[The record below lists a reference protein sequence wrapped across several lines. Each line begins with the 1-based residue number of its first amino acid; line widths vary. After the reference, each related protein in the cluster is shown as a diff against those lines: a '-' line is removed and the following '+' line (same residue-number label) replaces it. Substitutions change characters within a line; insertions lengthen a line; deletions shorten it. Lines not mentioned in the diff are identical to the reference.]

1 MSTSTFGELVPV
13 CSCWRIFPAAW
24 LGIAFDIQIDQSLPI
39 KRYPATDTTQN
50 QQMDPFRYRKAYEA
64 MVHTTHLIEERL
76 HQDIELHETSAAQ
89 DEEPKAAFQEED
101 PDSMDWTPTESTT
114 PPPECGPPPALSN
127 KIRHLLPNVGEGD
140 LQAEDRGENAVLL
153 HKLKEGKI
161 MDECI
166 DKLVHDLPDVLSYNN
181 SLSFTPSTIE
191 VPKDFDLQLSISIN
205 HHLAQVA
212 DRKALEKYRRLLGHR
227 KDAKKKAV
235 KLGFDPVDLIKKQA
249 VAFTE
254 VGPPPVCTLDNDVH
268 PIFRLENW
276 HGCSDGIY
284 EVLKPALQ
292 LATLLLTSQA
302 TAHFWHTLV
311 FGKREPCEQTAAAYG
326 QPCFRIKEDVAWS
339 EDRHATFN
347 NFLNNQMDTVHFY
360 FHHDPLPP
368 ETAYASMG
376 LVKDYKNGLMRKIN
390 HKCHTSRIC
399 LHSDFYTT
407 AKKLSLLRY
416 REPTMVLRYN
426 MFLATCLAHEVAHF
440 CEVSGP
446 HHDHPLLS
454 EPEVFFGDNMWTESG
469 IAFEIKIFGGRIH
482 PLSSR
487 IDCKFGLACL
497 DYPLKELYDKDDNVL
512 YALPMDYILK
522 LQQKETWEQDFS
534 KAGPDVFFVPR
545 TGGRSIEVN
554 GTNLMLWE
562 DENEADISDHIDNQ
576 DTEWKRMDDGSIS
589 KNPNSNNRKP
599 QRQPL
604 VRRWTPYGPKKKN
617 PVEEGAPCVSTEIVE
632 IKADEAKGEG
642 NLEPPEGTE
651 AGKGGSDQDML

>member
-1 MSTSTFGELVPV
+1 
-13 CSCWRIFPAAW
+13 
-24 LGIAFDIQIDQSLPI
+24 
-39 KRYPATDTTQN
+39 
-50 QQMDPFRYRKAYEA
+50 MDPFRYRKAYEA
-64 MVHTTHLIEERL
+64 MLHTTQLIEERL
-76 HQDIELHETSAAQ
+76 HQDGAVDPEDDAQ
-89 DEEPKAAFQEED
+89 EEPPKPAFQEPDE
-101 PDSMDWTPTESTT
+101 DSMDWTPTGAIT
-114 PPPECGPPPALSN
+114 PPPHCGPPPALSEN
-127 KIRHLLPNVGEGD
+127 MRRLITGD
-140 LQAEDRGENAVLL
+140 AVADFGTEERGDNTVLL
-153 HKLKEGKI
+153 HKLKEGTI

-166 DKLVHDLPDVLSYNN
+166 DKLVRELPDVLDYDK

-191 VPKDFDLQLSISIN
+191 VPKDFGLQLSISIN

-227 KDAKKKAV
+227 KDTTKRKAV
-235 KLGFDPVDLIKKQA
+235 KLGFDPVELIKKQA
-249 VAFTE
+249 VAFAHDAHD
-254 VGPPPVCTLDNDVH
+254 PSSTLDNDIH
-268 PIFRLENW
+268 SIFRLENW
-276 HGCSDGIY
+276 HGCSDAIY
-284 EVLKPALQ
+284 DVLKPGLR

-302 TAHFWHTLV
+302 TAHFWHTLM
-311 FGKREPCEQTAAAYG
+311 FGKRAPCEKTSAAYG

-339 EDRHATFN
+339 EELHATFRS
-347 NFLNNQMDTVHFY
+347 FLDNQIDTVHFY

-376 LVKDYKNGLMRKIN
+376 LVKDYKNGLMRKMN
-390 HKCHTSRIC
+390 DKCHTSRIC

-416 REPTMVLRYN
+416 REPAMVLRYN
-426 MFLATCLAHEVAHF
+426 MFLATCLAHEIAHF

-534 KAGPDVFFVPR
+534 STGSEVFFVPR
-545 TGGRSIEVN
+545 TGGRSIEIN
-554 GTNLMLWE
+554 GTNLMIWE
-562 DENEADISDHIDNQ
+562 DESDADISDHIDNQ
-576 DTEWKRMDDGSIS
+576 ETEWKRMDDGSIS
-589 KNPNSNNRKP
+589 KNPKANHRKP
-599 QRQPL
+599 QKQPL
-604 VRRWTPYGPKKKN
+604 VPRWAPYGHKRTKT
-617 PVEEGAPCVSTEIVE
+617 VEEGVCMPKEIVE
-632 IKADEAKGEG
+632 VAGGEE
-642 NLEPPEGTE
+642 N
-651 AGKGGSDQDML
+651 GKGAKLEVPADVDADKAGSDQDMA

>member
-1 MSTSTFGELVPV
+1 
-13 CSCWRIFPAAW
+13 
-24 LGIAFDIQIDQSLPI
+24 
-39 KRYPATDTTQN
+39 
-50 QQMDPFRYRKAYEA
+50 MDPFRYRKAYEA
-64 MVHTTHLIEERL
+64 MVHTTQLIEERL
-76 HQDIELHETSAAQ
+76 NQDVQLN
-89 DEEPKAAFQEED
+89 EEGTVDDDGDVPEAAFQEQD
-101 PDSMDWTPTESTT
+101 PDSMDWTPTESNT
-114 PPPECGPPPALSN
+114 PPPECGPPPTLSR
-127 KIRHLLPNVGEGD
+127 KMRHLLPGGGDGD

-166 DKLVHDLPDVLSYNN
+166 DKLVHDLPDVLNYQK

-191 VPKDFDLQLSISIN
+191 VPKDFGLQLSISIN
-205 HHLAQVA
+205 HHLAQIE

-227 KDAKKKAV
+227 KDATKKKPV
-235 KLGFDPVDLIKKQA
+235 RLGFDPVELIKKQA
-249 VAFTE
+249 VAFGKD
-254 VGPPPVCTLDNDVH
+254 VPAPVCTLDNEIH
-268 PIFRLENW
+268 PIFRLDNW
-276 HGCSDGIY
+276 HGCPDGIY

-311 FGKREPCEQTAAAYG
+311 FGKREACEETSAAYG

-339 EDRHATFN
+339 EEHHATFK
-347 NFLNNQMDTVHFY
+347 NFLDNQIDTVHFY

-416 REPTMVLRYN
+416 REPAMVLRYN

-469 IAFEIKIFGGRIH
+469 IAFELKIFGGRIH

-545 TGGRSIEVN
+545 TGGRSIEIN
-554 GTNLMLWE
+554 GTNLMIWE
-562 DENEADISDHIDNQ
+562 DENDAEISDHIDNE
-576 DTEWKRMDDGSIS
+576 DTEWMRMDDGSIA
-589 KNPNSNNRKP
+589 KNPKANNRKP
-599 QRQPL
+599 QRQP
-604 VRRWTPYGPKKKN
+604 VVPRWNPYNNQKRKQA
-617 PVEEGAPCVSTEIVE
+617 VETGAPCVSTEVVE
-632 IKADEAKGEG
+632 IKDEEAKEEQK
-642 NLEPPEGTE
+642 LEPPGNTE
-651 AGKGGSDQDML
+651 AGKGASDQDMA

>member
-1 MSTSTFGELVPV
+1 
-13 CSCWRIFPAAW
+13 
-24 LGIAFDIQIDQSLPI
+24 
-39 KRYPATDTTQN
+39 
-50 QQMDPFRYRKAYEA
+50 MDPFRYRKAYEA
-64 MVHTTHLIEERL
+64 MLHTTQLIEERL
-76 HQDIELHETSAAQ
+76 HQDDEIEGELFDQNEA
-89 DEEPKAAFQEED
+89 PKIAFQDYD
-101 PDSMDWTPTESTT
+101 PDSMDWTPTESTP
-114 PPPECGPPPALSN
+114 PPPECGPPHSLAN
-127 KIRHLLPNVGEGD
+127 KIRHLLPAGGESD
-140 LQAEDRGENAVLL
+140 LKAVDRGENAVLL
-153 HKLKEGKI
+153 LKAKEGII

-166 DKLVHDLPDVLSYNN
+166 DKLVRDLPDVLSDAN

-191 VPKDFDLQLSISIN
+191 VPKDFSLQLSISIN

-227 KDAKKKAV
+227 KDAAKRKAI

-249 VAFTE
+249 VAFTDH
-254 VGPPPVCTLDNDVH
+254 VSDPICTLENEIH
-268 PIFRLENW
+268 PIFRLDNW
-276 HGCSDGIY
+276 HGCPDAIY

-292 LATLLLTSQA
+292 LSTLMLTSRA
-302 TAHFWHTLV
+302 TAHFWHTLI
-311 FGKREPCEQTAAAYG
+311 FGKREACEKTSKAYG
-326 QPCFRIKEDVAWS
+326 QPCFRIKDELPWS
-339 EDRHATFN
+339 EDRDVAFKS
-347 NFLNNQMDTVHFY
+347 FLNNQTDTVHFY

-416 REPTMVLRYN
+416 REPAMVLRFN
-426 MFLATCLAHEVAHF
+426 IFLATCVTHEIAHF

-446 HHDHPLLS
+446 HHEHPLLS

-469 IAFEIKIFGGRIH
+469 IAFETKVFGGRIH

-522 LQQKETWEQDFS
+522 LQQKETWQQDFS
-534 KAGPDVFFVPR
+534 ETGSEIFFVPR
-545 TGGRSIEVN
+545 TGGRSIEIN
-554 GTNLMLWE
+554 GTNLMIWE
-562 DENEADISDHIDNQ
+562 DESDADISDHIDNQ

-589 KNPNSNNRKP
+589 KNPKASNRKP
-599 QRQPL
+599 QRQPK
-604 VRRWTPYGPKKKN
+604 VSRWTPYGNKKKN
-617 PVEEGAPCVSTEIVE
+617 IAEDGASCASETGSEAVVASGPEDEG
-632 IKADEAKGEG
+632 K
-642 NLEPPEGTE
+642 LEPPEDTE

>member
-1 MSTSTFGELVPV
+1 
-13 CSCWRIFPAAW
+13 
-24 LGIAFDIQIDQSLPI
+24 
-39 KRYPATDTTQN
+39 
-50 QQMDPFRYRKAYEA
+50 MDPFRYRKAYEA

-76 HQDIELHETSAAQ
+76 NKDTELNEGFIDQ
-89 DEEPKAAFQEED
+89 DETPPAAFREQD
-101 PDSMDWTPTESTT
+101 PDSMDWTPTTETTT
-114 PPPECGPPPALSN
+114 PPPECGPPGGLS
-127 KIRHLLPNVGEGD
+127 KKMRHLLPGGGEGD
-140 LQAEDRGENAVLL
+140 LQLEDRGENAAIL

-166 DKLVHDLPDVLSYNN
+166 DKLVRDIPDVLSYQK

-191 VPKDFDLQLSISIN
+191 VPKDFGLQLSISIN
-205 HHLAQVA
+205 HHLAQIE

-227 KDAKKKAV
+227 RDATKKKPV

-249 VAFTE
+249 VAFAE
-254 VGPPPVCTLDNDVH
+254 DGPVPVCTLDNDIH
-268 PIFRLENW
+268 PIFRPENW
-276 HGCSDGIY
+276 TYYSESPESIY
-284 EVLKPALQ
+284 QVLAPAMR
-292 LATLLLTSQA
+292 LATQLLTSRA

-311 FGKREPCEQTAAAYG
+311 FGKREPCDETSVAYG

-339 EDRHATFN
+339 EEHHATFR
-347 NFLNNQMDTVHFY
+347 NFLDNQIDTVHFY

-376 LVKDYKNGLMRKIN
+376 LVKDYKNGLMRKMN

-399 LHSDFYTT
+399 LHSDFLTT
-407 AKKLSLLRY
+407 AKKLSLLTY
-416 REPTMVLRYN
+416 REPAMVLRYN

-469 IAFEIKIFGGRIH
+469 IAFELKIFGGRIH

-497 DYPLKELYDKDDNVL
+497 DYPLKELYDKEDNVL
-512 YALPMDYILK
+512 YALPMDYISK

-534 KAGPDVFFVPR
+534 KMEPDVFFVPR
-545 TGGRSIEVN
+545 TGCRSNELN
-554 GTNLMLWE
+554 GTNLMIWE

-576 DTEWKRMDDGSIS
+576 DTQLVRQDDGSIT
-589 KNPNSNNRKP
+589 KNPKAGNRKP
-599 QRQPL
+599 KLQP
-604 VRRWTPYGPKKKN
+604 VVPRYHPYNNNKRKST
-617 PVEEGAPCVSTEIVE
+617 VEGRAPCVSKEVVE
-632 IKADEAKGEG
+632 IKDEDDKEEQK
-642 NLEPPEGTE
+642 LEPLDNTE
-651 AGKGGSDQDML
+651 AGKGGSDQDMI